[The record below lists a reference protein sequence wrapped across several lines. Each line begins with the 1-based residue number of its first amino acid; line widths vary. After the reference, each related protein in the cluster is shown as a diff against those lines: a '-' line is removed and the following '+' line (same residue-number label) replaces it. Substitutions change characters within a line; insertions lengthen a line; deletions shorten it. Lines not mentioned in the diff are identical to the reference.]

1 MKFKLY
7 FVCILSC
14 FALLF
19 ASCNEA
25 TPEQIEETE
34 LAIKK
39 EKLLEEMHEQE
50 VKELVNA
57 LSEKAKDNSFY
68 YFVNL
73 GKDVEKVKD
82 DPYYNI
88 FNVEKGYAL
97 QLLTK
102 KIKEIPEYTQLYE
115 LHKEYH
121 KSKILELIS
130 DEDLDE
136 YYKIKYKEFNK
147 WNIVDNKIKSE
158 KGIGK
163 SKLIENTICP
173 FCRPLIDEANNY
185 QSDFRYN
192 DYLLEYYAPCDRT
205 YFKKYKLF
213 GYYLNNP
220 QELIDDYEKTIQY
233 VSKYFGV
240 MELPLQSIGIII
252 DNYNKKIEALEKED
266 EFGLNGAV
274 ESYKKSLKGK
284 EVKIKAKIQNIEEV
298 TLENK
303 NDASEPYWKMTI
315 YDDVSGYEMKIYFSK
330 KITSSSLGG
339 LLPTSEDMKKIKK
352 NMDIT
357 FVTQLYIGE
366 PKEVYY
372 NLLFFKG
379 ETDLHFGYS
388 EILEIK

>member
-19 ASCNEA
+19 TSCNEA

-39 EKLLEEMHEQE
+39 EKLLEEMHEEE

-102 KIKEIPEYTQLYE
+102 KIKEIPDYAQLYE

-163 SKLIENTICP
+163 SKLIENTVCP

-233 VSKYFGV
+233 VSKYFEV
-240 MELPLQSIGIII
+240 MDLPLQSIGIII

-315 YDDVSGYEMKIYFSK
+315 YDDVNGYEMKLYFSK

-357 FVTQLYIGE
+357 FVTQLYTGE

-372 NLLFFKG
+372 NLLFFNG

>member
-19 ASCNEA
+19 TSCNEA

-39 EKLLEEMHEQE
+39 EKLLEEMHEEE

-102 KIKEIPEYTQLYE
+102 KIKEIPDYAQLYE

-163 SKLIENTICP
+163 SKLIENTVCP

-233 VSKYFGV
+233 VSKYFEV
-240 MELPLQSIGIII
+240 MDLPLQSIGIII

-298 TLENK
+298 TLKNK
-303 NDASEPYWKMTI
+303 NDTSEPYWKMTI
-315 YDDVSGYEMKIYFSK
+315 YDDVNGYEMKLYFSK

-357 FVTQLYIGE
+357 FVTQLYTGE

-372 NLLFFKG
+372 NLLFFNG

>member
-1 MKFKLY
+1 
-7 FVCILSC
+7 
-14 FALLF
+14 
-19 ASCNEA
+19 
-25 TPEQIEETE
+25 
-34 LAIKK
+34 
-39 EKLLEEMHEQE
+39 
-50 VKELVNA
+50 
-57 LSEKAKDNSFY
+57 
-68 YFVNL
+68 
-73 GKDVEKVKD
+73 
-82 DPYYNI
+82 
-88 FNVEKGYAL
+88 
-97 QLLTK
+97 
-102 KIKEIPEYTQLYE
+102 
-115 LHKEYH
+115 
-121 KSKILELIS
+121 
-130 DEDLDE
+130 
-136 YYKIKYKEFNK
+136 
-147 WNIVDNKIKSE
+147 
-158 KGIGK
+158 
-163 SKLIENTICP
+163 
-173 FCRPLIDEANNY
+173 
-185 QSDFRYN
+185 
-192 DYLLEYYAPCDRT
+192 
-205 YFKKYKLF
+205 
-213 GYYLNNP
+213 
-220 QELIDDYEKTIQY
+220 
-233 VSKYFGV
+233 

>member
-19 ASCNEA
+19 TSCNEA

-39 EKLLEEMHEQE
+39 EKLLEEMHEEE

-102 KIKEIPEYTQLYE
+102 KIKEIPDYAQLYE

-163 SKLIENTICP
+163 SKLIENTVCP

-240 MELPLQSIGIII
+240 MDLPLQSIGIII

-298 TLENK
+298 TLKNK
-303 NDASEPYWKMTI
+303 NDTSEPYWKMTI